1 VLNKEDVDMKIE
13 ICLDELQYYEVVD
26 GYFDLK
32 GSLLL
37 IPTESLANILA
48 DVVSEC
54 DLYELSEGITFELS
68 DNELLWDDQ
77 FIKIDK
83 KQYVRS
89 NCLIYKIEM

>member
-1 VLNKEDVDMKIE
+1 MKIE